1 MDPVLGQS
9 VGLHWCSLHLC
20 ESIEMRFQRATI
32 QKDSDKCARA
42 VICSSACA
50 ILHFGPSML
59 RLHLYLQS
67 NDTPFSRSP
76 FRLPYL
82 IPIYAHMLGLNK
94 TSHQNGNVQ
103 LQLQL
108 RLNSS
113 FVLRSTN
120 VLCCCA
126 APPPAMPSWRP
137 VRSTTAPS

>member
-9 VGLHWCSLHLC
+9 VGLQWCSLHLC
-20 ESIEMRFQRATI
+20 ESIEMRFQSATI
-32 QKDSDKCARA
+32 EKIRINAQRA
-42 VICSSACA
+42 VICSFADA
-50 ILHFGPSML
+50 ILHFGPPML
-59 RLHLYLQS
+59 RLHLYSQS
-67 NDTPFSRSP
+67 NDTLHYHST
-76 FRLPYL
+76 LPLIHL
-82 IPIYAHMLGLNK
+82 IPINAHMLGLNE

-103 LQLQL
+103 MQLQL

-113 FVLRSTN
+113 FILRSTN